1 MPKIL
6 LQYYTKCPLHYGGWS
21 HCSPW
26 MVVRLAIMM
35 TVCLCRCTAAF
46 LSTTIIT
53 RRRTSSRQLP
63 SFAPYHHLQ
72 CRVVSSHFGI
82 SSTTDDE
89 EVEKSNNNNIDKE
102 YSQPIFK
109 RHDLVLVEVIYFGP
123 LGASVD
129 VVAHNTHNLSDCIS
143 QNEPALG
150 RGMILQREIDYYR
163 RSREGVD
170 VVKYEILPA
179 YVENVR
185 EVVVVA
191 DDDGGETS
199 VEERLDI
206 SLRPPGGKAKALDL
220 GEQILEKLAVVKVI
234 NVGDK
239 SSPEEINHVFPGA
252 SKSAFKKAVSGLY
265 RRELVN
271 PGDYSISLM

>member
-1 MPKIL
+1 
-6 LQYYTKCPLHYGGWS
+6 
-21 HCSPW
+21 

-35 TVCLCRCTAAF
+35 TVCLCRRTSAF

-53 RRRTSSRQLP
+53 TRRTTSRQLP
-63 SFAPYHHLQ
+63 SFAPDNQLKW
-72 CRVVSSHFGI
+72 RLVSSHRGI
-82 SSTTDDE
+82 YSSATTTDGGE
-89 EVEKSNNNNIDKE
+89 EVEQSNNSNKE
-102 YSQPIFK
+102 YTTQPIFK
-109 RHDLVLVEVIYFGP
+109 RQDLVMVEVIYFGP

-150 RGMILQREIDYYR
+150 RGMILQSEIDYYR

-185 EVVVVA
+185 EVRVTA
-191 DDDGGETS
+191 ENGGGDETS

-220 GEQILEKLAVVKVI
+220 GEQIIQKLLVDKVI

-265 RRELVN
+265 RRKLVN

>member
-1 MPKIL
+1 
-6 LQYYTKCPLHYGGWS
+6 
-21 HCSPW
+21 

-35 TVCLCRCTAAF
+35 TVCFCRRTAAF

-53 RRRTSSRQLP
+53 TRRTTSRQLP
-63 SFAPYHHLQ
+63 SFAPDNQLKW
-72 CRVVSSHFGI
+72 RLVSSFRGI
-82 SSTTDDE
+82 SSATTTDGG
-89 EVEKSNNNNIDKE
+89 EVEQSNNSNKE
-102 YSQPIFK
+102 YTQPIFK
-109 RHDLVLVEVIYFGP
+109 RQDLVMVEVIYFGP

-129 VVAHNTHNLSDCIS
+129 VVAHNTHNISDCIS

-185 EVVVVA
+185 EVVVTA
-191 DDDGGETS
+191 ENGGGETS

-220 GEQILEKLAVVKVI
+220 GEQIIEKLLVDKVI

-265 RRELVN
+265 RRKLVN